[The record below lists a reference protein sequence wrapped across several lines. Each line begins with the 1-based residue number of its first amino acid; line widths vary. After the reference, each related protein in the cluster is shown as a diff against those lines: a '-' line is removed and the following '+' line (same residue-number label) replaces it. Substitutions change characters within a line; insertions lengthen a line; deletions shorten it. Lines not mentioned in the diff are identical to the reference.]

1 MPMNDFLYNPP
12 TEPWLDTIYKDKDMI
27 VFNKPAGILSVPG
40 RDIERHDSMYSRLL
54 TLHPDSHTVH
64 RLDLATSGVIIFAL
78 RKDAERALKIQ
89 FQERETEKVYYARVF
104 GHVKEEKGCID
115 FPLIKDTDNPPKH
128 KVDLKA
134 GKLCKTFYEVVS
146 YGEQSTLVKLMPVT
160 GRTHQ
165 LRLHMMA
172 IGHPILG
179 DDFYAD
185 PDVLALSTRLLLH
198 ASKISIQHPYTK
210 KTVCFKTDVPFIT
223 PVNGQ

>member
-1 MPMNDFLYNPP
+1 MHDFLYNPP

-54 TLHPDSHTVH
+54 EKYPNSHTVH

-78 RKDAERALKIQ
+78 RKESERALKIQ
-89 FQERETEKVYYARVF
+89 FQERETKKVYFARVF
-104 GHVKEEKGCID
+104 GHIKEDQGCID
-115 FPLIKDTDNPPKH
+115 FPLSKDVNNPPRH
-128 KVDLKA
+128 KVDLEK

-146 YGEQSTLVKLMPVT
+146 YGKQSTLVKLMPVT

-185 PDVLALSTRLLLH
+185 PVALALSPRLLLH
-198 ASKISIQHPYTK
+198 ASQISIQHPYTK
-210 KTVCFKTDVPFIT
+210 KMIRFKTDVPFIEA
-223 PVNGQ
+223 VGEQ

>member
-1 MPMNDFLYNPP
+1 MNDFLYNPP

-40 RDIERHDSMYSRLL
+40 RDVERHDSLYSRLL
-54 TLHPDSHTVH
+54 TLHPNSHTVH

-89 FQERETEKVYYARVF
+89 FQERETQKIYYARVF
-104 GHVKEEKGCID
+104 GHITEEKGCID
-115 FPLIKDTDNPPKH
+115 FSLSKDVDNPPKH
-128 KVDLKA
+128 KVDVES
-134 GKLCKTFYEVVS
+134 GKLCKTFYEVIS
-146 YGEQSTLVKLMPVT
+146 YGKQSTLVKLMPVT

-172 IGHPILG
+172 LGHPILG

-185 PDVLALSTRLLLH
+185 PTALALSSRLLLH
-198 ASKISIQHPYTK
+198 ASEITIQHPYTK
-210 KTVCFKTDVPFIT
+210 KKVRFEAEVPFIL
-223 PVNGQ
+223 PEIGQ

>member
-1 MPMNDFLYNPP
+1 MNDFLYNPP
-12 TEPWLDTIYKDKDMI
+12 TDPWLDTIYKDKDLI

-40 RDIERHDSMYSRLL
+40 RDAERYDSMYSRLL

-89 FQERETEKVYYARVF
+89 FQERETKKVYYARVF
-104 GHVKEEKGCID
+104 GHLTKEKGCID
-115 FPLIKDTDNPPKH
+115 FPLSKDVDNPPKH
-128 KVDLKA
+128 KVDVES
-134 GKLCKTFYEVVS
+134 GKLCKTYYEVVS

-172 IGHPILG
+172 LGHPILG

-185 PDVLALSTRLLLH
+185 PTALALSARLLLH
-198 ASKISIQHPYTK
+198 ASEITIKHPYTK
-210 KTVCFKTDVPFIT
+210 KTVNFEVDVPFIM
-223 PVNGQ
+223 PEAGQ

>member
-1 MPMNDFLYNPP
+1 MNDFHYDPP
-12 TEPWLDTIYKDKDMI
+12 VQPWLDTIYKDKDMI

-40 RDIERHDSMYSRLL
+40 RDVERHDSMYTRLL
-54 TLHPDSHTVH
+54 AKHPNSHTVH

-89 FQERETEKVYYARVF
+89 FQERDTKKVYFARVF
-104 GHVKEEKGCID
+104 GFIKQDKGCID
-115 FPLIKDTDNPPKH
+115 LALSKDIDNPPKH
-128 KVDLKA
+128 KVDIALGKA
-134 GKLCKTFYEVVS
+134 SKTFYEVVS
-146 YGEQSTLVKLMPVT
+146 YGKQSTLVKLVPVT

-185 PDVLALSTRLLLH
+185 PVALNLSPRLLLH
-198 ASKISIQHPYTK
+198 ASQISIQHPYTK
-210 KTVCFKTDVPFIT
+210 KTVCFKTDVPFIEA
-223 PVNGQ
+223 VGEQ

>member
-1 MPMNDFLYNPP
+1 MNDFLYNPP

-40 RDIERHDSMYSRLL
+40 RDVERHDSLYSRLL
-54 TLHPDSHTVH
+54 TLHPNSHTVH

-89 FQERETEKVYYARVF
+89 FQERETQKIYYARVF
-104 GHVKEEKGCID
+104 GHITEEKGCID
-115 FPLIKDTDNPPKH
+115 FSLSKDVDNPPKH
-128 KVDLKA
+128 KVDVES
-134 GKLCKTFYEVVS
+134 GKLCKTFYEVIS
-146 YGEQSTLVKLMPVT
+146 YGKQSTLVKLMPVT

-172 IGHPILG
+172 LGHPILG

-185 PDVLALSTRLLLH
+185 PTALALSSRLLLH
-198 ASKISIQHPYTK
+198 ASEITIQHPYTK
-210 KTVCFKTDVPFIT
+210 KKVRFEAEVHFIL
-223 PVNGQ
+223 PEIGQ

>member
-1 MPMNDFLYNPP
+1 MNDFYYDPP

-54 TLHPDSHTVH
+54 EKHPNSHTVH

-89 FQERETEKVYYARVF
+89 FQERETKKIYYARVL
-104 GHVKEEKGCID
+104 GHIKDKQGCID
-115 FPLIKDTDNPPKH
+115 ISLGKDIDNPPRH
-128 KVDLKA
+128 RVDDKA
-134 GKLCKTFYEVVS
+134 GKQCKTFYEVVS

-185 PDVLALSTRLLLH
+185 PIALNLSPRLLLH
-198 ASKISIQHPYTK
+198 ASEITIQHPYSK
-210 KTVCFKTDVPFIT
+210 KMVNFSTEVPFT
-223 PVNGQ
+223 EPVNGQ

>member
-1 MPMNDFLYNPP
+1 MNDFLYNPP

-40 RDIERHDSMYSRLL
+40 RDVERHDSLYSRLL
-54 TLHPDSHTVH
+54 TLHPNSHTVH

-89 FQERETEKVYYARVF
+89 
-104 GHVKEEKGCID
+104 GCID
-115 FPLIKDTDNPPKH
+115 FSLSKDVDNPPKH
-128 KVDLKA
+128 KVDVES
-134 GKLCKTFYEVVS
+134 GKLCKTFYEVIS
-146 YGEQSTLVKLMPVT
+146 YGKQSTLVKLMPVT

-172 IGHPILG
+172 LGHPILG

-185 PDVLALSTRLLLH
+185 PTALALSSRLLLH
-198 ASKISIQHPYTK
+198 ASEITIQHPYTK
-210 KTVCFKTDVPFIT
+210 KKVRFEAEVPFIL
-223 PVNGQ
+223 PEIGQ

>member
-1 MPMNDFLYNPP
+1 MHDFLYNPP

-54 TLHPDSHTVH
+54 EKYPNSHTVH

-78 RKDAERALKIQ
+78 RKEAERALKIQ
-89 FQERETEKVYYARVF
+89 FQERETKKVYFARVF
-104 GHVKEEKGCID
+104 GHIKEDQGCID
-115 FPLIKDTDNPPKH
+115 FPLSKDVNNPPRH
-128 KVDLKA
+128 KVDLEK

-146 YGEQSTLVKLMPVT
+146 YGKQSTLVKLMPVT

-185 PDVLALSTRLLLH
+185 PVALALSPRLLLH
-198 ASKISIQHPYTK
+198 ASQISIQHPYTK
-210 KTVCFKTDVPFIT
+210 KMIRFKTDVPFIEA
-223 PVNGQ
+223 VGEQ

>member
-1 MPMNDFLYNPP
+1 MNDFLYNPP
-12 TEPWLDTIYKDKDMI
+12 TEPWLETIYKDKDMI

-54 TLHPDSHTVH
+54 EKHPNSHTVH

-78 RKDAERALKIQ
+78 RKDAERALKMQ
-89 FQERETEKVYYARVF
+89 FQERQTKKVYYARVF
-104 GHVKEEKGCID
+104 GHVHVRKGCID
-115 FPLIKDTDNPPKH
+115 VPLSKDVDNPPRH
-128 KVDLKA
+128 KVDHQT
-134 GKLCKTFYEVVS
+134 GKKCQTFYEVIS

-172 IGHPILG
+172 LGHPILG

-185 PDVLALSTRLLLH
+185 PIALNLSTRLLLH
-198 ASKISIQHPYTK
+198 ASEITIQHPYTK
-210 KTVCFKTDVPFIT
+210 KMVDFRSEVPFIEA
-223 PVNGQ
+223 VDGQ

>member
-1 MPMNDFLYNPP
+1 MQDFIYNPP
-12 TEPWLDTIYKDKDMI
+12 TVPWLDTIYKDKDMI

-54 TLHPDSHTVH
+54 EKYPNSHTVH

-78 RKDAERALKIQ
+78 RKDAERALKMQ
-89 FQERETEKVYYARVF
+89 FQERETKKIYYARVF
-104 GHVKEEKGCID
+104 GHIKDKQGCID
-115 FPLIKDTDNPPKH
+115 VPLGKDIDNPPRH
-128 KVDLKA
+128 RVDHQA
-134 GKLCKTFYEVVS
+134 GKQCKTFYEVIS
-146 YGEQSTLVKLMPVT
+146 YAEQSTLVKLMPVT

-185 PDVLALSTRLLLH
+185 PDALNLSPRLLLH
-198 ASKISIQHPYTK
+198 ASEITIQHPYSK
-210 KTVCFKTDVPFIT
+210 KMVKFSTEVPFID